1 MARFTIPP
9 FTRLLLV
16 VLTFFTLSMA
26 VFRYYLFI
34 HAIHN
39 QQTTSIE
46 QQSDRYLQRRDIP
59 KLYEVNITSLT
70 KKDGELEEKVPD
82 TDNSDQNQNQNQD
95 QLSKSEA
102 KSIQRV
108 YQQSYSTSQSK
119 KSKDYIKF
127 NSIALPFLVMVPGI
141 GVLRYP
147 WVIVTSSFTEETL
160 LNFIITGGIL
170 LFSGKYLEHMWG
182 STEMAKFILIQT
194 LVPNIGTLLF
204 TFMFK
209 TYDPLCQLGTCH
221 DKHED
226 SKDAH
231 FQDQPVAVTQPT
243 STIDGDRE
251 QNPEQFT
258 DKTQD
263 GTVKTKRD
271 DTPHDQKK
279 EDLEKKPTIKA
290 KSLLSAIVS
299 PGVDRWVI
307 INGGSAFVSGFLV
320 AFKQLVPEHTV
331 ALFQGAIRFKVARIP
346 VVYFIAIVLGLFIEK
361 WTKHCALALWGFFT
375 SWIYLRFYR
384 KQNVEP
390 ISPFAASNLGA
401 SFAENTSRLE
411 SRSVYNGASRSVS
424 DLNIAGESSQ
434 DASTSSGSNNKPI
447 TNSIQP
453 QQAPHQIRG
462 DASDYFSFAQFFPEP
477 ISLLVEKIERS
488 IMNLLYTIKVCTP
501 FTPQEIEMANIRTQ
515 MRISGAGGG
524 SGYVSIN
531 PYDYS
536 RFSHADSQLSS
547 STGNNAVGGS
557 RNMNNLTS
565 NTRLERSNSMRAEAE
580 RRRALALKAFDL
592 NHKKSSSSMSSSSS
606 KNESK

>member
-34 HAIHN
+34 HAIHHQN
-39 QQTTSIE
+39 TTPIE
-46 QQSDRYLQRRDIP
+46 QSNRYLQKRNT
-59 KLYEVNITSLT
+59 LEVYGEALQSLI
-70 KKDGELEEKVPD
+70 KKDNVPEEKVIQ
-82 TDNSDQNQNQNQD
+82 TENTNQNQNQD
-95 QLSKSEA
+95 QSAKSET
-102 KSIQRV
+102 KNLQRV
-108 YQQSYSTSQSK
+108 YKQSYSSSPSK

-141 GVLRYP
+141 GILRYP
-147 WVIVTSSFTEETL
+147 WVIVTSSFIEETL

-170 LFSGKYLEHMWG
+170 LFSGRYLEHMWG

-194 LVPNIGTLLF
+194 LIPNIGTTLF
-204 TFMFK
+204 TLIFK

-221 DKHED
+221 GKHDDDKERHIPN
-226 SKDAH
+226 
-231 FQDQPVAVTQPT
+231 QPVSITQPT
-243 STIDGDRE
+243 STVNSAEVEYAE
-251 QNPEQFT
+251 QTTKT
-258 DKTQD
+258 DKDQD
-263 GTVKTKRD
+263 KDEKLKRDEIPNDQKKTEDSDKISTVKT
-271 DTPHDQKK
+271 
-279 EDLEKKPTIKA
+279 A
-290 KSLLSAIVS
+290 SFLSAIIS

-307 INGGSAFVSGFLV
+307 INGGSAYVSGFLV

-331 ALFQGAIRFKVARIP
+331 ALFQGSIRFKVARIP
-346 VVYFIAIVLGLFIEK
+346 VVYFIAIFLGIFIEK
-361 WTKHCALALWGFFT
+361 WTKHCALALWGFFS

-390 ISPFAASNLGA
+390 ISPFATSNSGVG
-401 SFAENTSRLE
+401 FAENSSRLS
-411 SRSVYNGASRSVS
+411 SRGTYNTASRSVP
-424 DLNIAGESSQ
+424 DLSTTGESSSSQ
-434 DASTSSGSNNKPI
+434 DGSTSNNNKPI
-447 TNSIQP
+447 TNSIHP

-477 ISLLVEKIERS
+477 ISILVEKIENT
-488 IMNLLYTIKVCTP
+488 IMNLLYAIKVCTP
-501 FTPQEIEMANIRTQ
+501 FSAQEIEMANIRTQ

-536 RFSHADSQLSS
+536 RFPHLDSQLVSSTSS
-547 STGNNAVGGS
+547 SATGGS
-557 RNMNNLTS
+557 RSMNNIVS

-592 NHKKSSSSMSSSSS
+592 NHKKSSSSVSSSSS